1 MSVSKIVIIDSSGD
15 VSEFHVASKS
25 AKVQEAKVECAA
37 CESGIASKQN
47 HHGSPF
53 CENGSFASGGRYAH
67 CQCDVCSTL

>member
-15 VSEFHVASKS
+15 VSEFHVSNKS
-25 AKVQEAKVECAA
+25 VRTQEVKVECAA
-37 CESGIASKQN
+37 CESGIASVQN
-47 HHGSPF
+47 HIGSPF